1 LEYKKVNVQKSHE
14 VVLEHIKKQI
24 ISGQLT
30 LGQKLPSVVD
40 FAELFG
46 VGRSTIRE
54 ALSALKAM
62 GWLDIQHGGGTY
74 VSATLPLQTDD
85 DDLFQKAESI
95 QELLQI
101 RIILETGSAGLAAK
115 NRTSD
120 DLRQLQAIIDQM
132 LSHVSDEVASEQ
144 ADVDFHVMI
153 AKSTHNSLIIQLMES
168 LSSKIHSMMRDTR
181 KLWFFSSQS
190 SSLRLIEEHQNI
202 YQHIL
207 DQNEASAIDIMRQ
220 HIEKVERILSKVPT
234 LPNTHP

>member
-1 LEYKKVNVQKSHE
+1 MEYEKVKVQKSHE
-14 VVLEHIKKQI
+14 VVLEHIKQQI

-30 LGQKLPSVVD
+30 AGQKLPSVVD

-46 VGRSTIRE
+46 VGRSTMRE

-85 DDLFQKAESI
+85 DLFQKAESI

-101 RIILETGSAGLAAK
+101 RIILETGSAGLAAE
-115 NRTSD
+115 NRSSE
-120 DLRQLQAIIDQM
+120 DLIQLQSILDQM
-132 LSHVSDEVASEQ
+132 QSNMSDEVLSEQ

-153 AKSTHNSLIIQLMES
+153 AKATHNSLIIQLMES
-168 LSSKIHSMMRDTR
+168 LSSKIHSMMKDTR
-181 KLWFFSSQS
+181 KLWFFSEQQ
-190 SSLRLIEEHQNI
+190 SSLRLIEEHQAI

-207 DQNEASAIDIMRQ
+207 EQNETLAVEQMRQ
-220 HIEKVERILSKVPT
+220 HIEKVERILTKA
-234 LPNTHP
+234 LI

>member
-1 LEYKKVNVQKSHE
+1 MEYEKVKVQKSHE
-14 VVLEHIKKQI
+14 VVLEHIKQQI

-30 LGQKLPSVVD
+30 AGQKLPSVVD

-46 VGRSTIRE
+46 VGRSTMRE

-85 DDLFQKAESI
+85 DLFQKAESI

-101 RIILETGSAGLAAK
+101 RIILETGSAGLAAE
-115 NRTSD
+115 NRSSE
-120 DLRQLQAIIDQM
+120 DLIQLQSILDQM
-132 LSHVSDEVASEQ
+132 QSNTSDEVLSEQ

-153 AKSTHNSLIIQLMES
+153 AKATHNSLIIQLMES
-168 LSSKIHSMMRDTR
+168 LSSKIHSMMKDTR
-181 KLWFFSSQS
+181 KLWFFSEQQ
-190 SSLRLIEEHQNI
+190 SSLRLIEEHQAI

-207 DQNEASAIDIMRQ
+207 EQNETLAVEQMRQ
-220 HIEKVERILSKVPT
+220 HIEKVERILTKA
-234 LPNTHP
+234 LI